1 MGYLR
6 YELNPTR
13 HTASTRANG
22 SVCEGYKLDKSPP
35 SVLPKGFADPKLE
48 AFKRSSRAGGGVL
61 MLSASGIRVYSGRR

>member
-6 YELNPTR
+6 CELNPIR

-35 SVLPKGFADPKLE
+35 SVLPKGDDPKLE
-48 AFKRSSRAGGGVL
+48 ALKRSSGAGGGVL